1 MLLQK
6 VAVSSAA
13 LAAALAFQGCVGSN
27 KDPTN
32 QDCQMSTEEQCT
44 TSEKCYWFDK
54 QTIELN
60 ENLIKRIFQIDQTTK
75 LVHILVFIFDTFLV

>member
-1 MLLQK
+1 MPLQK

-32 QDCQMSTEEQCT
+32 PDCQMSTEEQCT
-44 TSEKCYWFDK
+44 TNENCYWFDK

-60 ENLIKRIFQIDQTTK
+60 QNCILKRF
-75 LVHILVFIFDTFLV
+75 F